1 MRKTNVLALA
11 ALGTALTMG
20 LAACGGTA
28 GGGGNTSSGS
38 SSSTGA
44 GGNAPAAKHNDGYT
58 KIVNASDAKGGTLK
72 FALTDEPDSVDPG
85 NTYYAWNWNFS
96 RLYARPLMTYTPKP
110 GPEGLKLVP
119 DLAEAPG
126 EVSADGKTWTYKLK
140 KGIKYDDGTE
150 VKATDVKYAIA
161 RSNFTDELTDG
172 PKYFAQYLDS
182 GDYKGPYKDKN
193 LDNFKGIETPDD
205 YTVVFKLK
213 APFSEFDFLV
223 ANPQSAPVPQAKD
236 TGVDYEKAIAS
247 TGPYKFESYE
257 VGKQLN
263 LVRNENWDPATDPT
277 RKQLP
282 DRIEVQY
289 KQNAEDIDNRLI
301 AGQIHVDLGG
311 TGLQPAGRAKVVS
324 NPQLK
329 DSTDNPFTP
338 FNRYAMMST
347 KVAPFD
353 NVECRKAVQYATDR
367 VATQAPWGGPLGGDI
382 GTTAMTPTTVGYKAF
397 DLYPAGADRKGDLA
411 KAKEALAACGHP
423 DGFSTNIAVRGDR
436 TKEVQVAEAMQASL
450 ARVGIKLTIKK
461 YPSGDWSAQYAGKP
475 DFVHQN
481 KLGIMVAGWGSDWPS
496 GFGFL
501 SQIVDGRAI
510 KKSGNYNMMELDDK
524 SINELLDKGIQTP
537 DAAQRNEIWAQI
549 DQKVMESAAFMSFVY
564 EKTLIFRP
572 ASLTNAYV
580 HSAWGMYDYTWLGV
594 KQ

>member
-1 MRKTNVLALA
+1 MRKTNLLAFA
-11 ALGTALTMG
+11 ALGTVLTMG

-28 GGGGNTSSGS
+28 GGGGNASPGGQ
-38 SSSTGA
+38 STGGA
-44 GGNAPAAKHNDGYT
+44 ASTAKHNDAYT
-58 KIVNASDAKGGTLK
+58 KVVNASDAKGGTLK
-72 FALTDEPDSVDPG
+72 FALSDEPDSMDPG

-96 RLYARPLMTYTPKP
+96 RLYSRPLMTYTALP
-110 GPEGLKLVP
+110 GEAGLKLVP
-119 DLAEAPG
+119 DVAEAPG

-150 VKATDVKYAIA
+150 VKAADIKYAVA

-172 PKYFAQYLDS
+172 PKYFAQYLDA

-193 LDNFKGIETPDD
+193 LDDFKGVETPDD

-223 ANPQSAPVPQAKD
+223 ANPQTAPVPQAKD
-236 TGVDYEKAIAS
+236 TGVDYEKAVAS
-247 TGPYKFESYE
+247 TGPYKFESHE

-263 LVRNENWDPATDPT
+263 LVRNTNWDPATDTT

-282 DRIEVQY
+282 DRIEVQF

-301 AGQIHVDLGG
+301 AGQIQVDLAG
-311 TGLQPAGRAKVVS
+311 TGLQSAGRAKVV
-324 NPQLK
+324 QDAKLK

-347 KVAPFD
+347 QVKPFD
-353 NVECRKAVQYATDR
+353 NIECRKAVQYATDK
-367 VATQAPWGGPLGGDI
+367 VATQAPWGGPLGGEI
-382 GTTAMTPTTVGYKAF
+382 GTTAMTPTTVGYKQF
-397 DLYPAGADRKGDLA
+397 DLYPNGADHKGDLA
-411 KAKEALAACGHP
+411 KAKEALTACGQP
-423 DGFSTNIAVRGDR
+423 NGFAANIAVRGDR

-450 ARVGIKLTIKK
+450 DRVGIKLTIKK

-475 DFVHQN
+475 DFVHKN
-481 KLGIMVAGWGSDWPS
+481 NLGIMIAGWGADWPS

-510 KKSGNYNMMELDDK
+510 KASGNYNMMELNDK
-524 SINELLDKGIQTP
+524 SIDDLLDKGIQTA
-537 DAAQRNEIWAQI
+537 DAAARNEIWAQV
-549 DQKVMESAAFMSFVY
+549 DQKVMESAAFLPFVY

-572 ASLTNAYV
+572 STLTNVYV
-580 HSAWGMYDYTWLGV
+580 HPAWGMYDYTWLGV

>member
-1 MRKTNVLALA
+1 MRKTNALALA
-11 ALGTALTMG
+11 ALGTVLTMG

-28 GGGGNTSSGS
+28 GGGGNTSSGNNA
-38 SSSTGA
+38 TGDA
-44 GGNAPAAKHNDGYT
+44 ASAAKHNDAYT
-58 KIVNASDAKGGTLK
+58 KVVNPSDAKGGTLK
-72 FALTDEPDSVDPG
+72 YALSDEPDSMDPG

-96 RLYARPLMTYTPKP
+96 RLYSRPLMTYTAQP
-110 GPEGLKLVP
+110 GEAGLKLVP

-150 VKATDVKYAIA
+150 VKAADVKYAIA

-182 GDYKGPYKDKN
+182 GDYKGPYKDKDLN
-193 LDNFKGIETPDD
+193 NFKGVETPDD

-213 APFSEFDFLV
+213 APFSEFDFLA

-236 TGVDYEKAIAS
+236 TGVDYEKAVVS
-247 TGPYKFESYE
+247 TGPYKFESHE

-263 LVRNENWDPATDPT
+263 LVRNTNWDPATDSV

-282 DRIEVQY
+282 DRIEVQF

-301 AGQIHVDLGG
+301 AGQIQVDLAG
-311 TGLQPAGRAKVVS
+311 TGLQSAGRAKIV
-324 NPQLK
+324 NDAKLK

-338 FNRYAMMST
+338 FNRYAMIST
-347 KVAPFD
+347 KVKPFD
-353 NVECRKAVQYATDR
+353 NIDCRKAVQYATDK
-367 VATQAPWGGPLGGDI
+367 VATQAPWGGPLGGEI

-397 DLYPAGADRKGDLA
+397 DLYPNGADHKGDLA
-411 KAKEALAACGHP
+411 KAKEALAACGQP
-423 DGFSTNIAVRGDR
+423 NGFEANVAVRGDR
-436 TKEVQVAEAMQASL
+436 TKEVQVAEALQASL
-450 ARVGIKLTIKK
+450 DRVGIKLTIKK

-475 DFVHQN
+475 DFVHKN
-481 KLGIMVAGWGSDWPS
+481 NLGIMIAGWGADWPS

-501 SQIVDGRAI
+501 SQIVDGRFI
-510 KKSGNYNMMELDDK
+510 KASGNYNMMELNDP
-524 SINELLDKGIQTP
+524 SVNELLDKGIQTT
-537 DAAQRNEIWAQI
+537 DATARNEIWAQV
-549 DQKVMESAAFMSFVY
+549 DQKVMESAAFMPFVY

-572 ASLTNAYV
+572 SNLTNVYV
-580 HSAWGMYDYTWLGV
+580 HPAWGMYDYTWLGV

>member
-1 MRKTNVLALA
+1 MRKTNALAFA
-11 ALGTALTMG
+11 ALGTVLTMG

-28 GGGGNTSSGS
+28 GGGGNTSSGNKATDGAAA
-38 SSSTGA
+38 ST
-44 GGNAPAAKHNDGYT
+44 AKYNDAYT
-58 KIVNASDAKGGTLK
+58 KVVNPSDAKGGTLK
-72 FALTDEPDSVDPG
+72 FALTNEPDSTDPG
-85 NTYYAWNWNFS
+85 NTYYAWNWNFT
-96 RLYARPLMTYTPKP
+96 RLYARPLMTYTAQP
-110 GPEGLKLVP
+110 GEAGLKLVP
-119 DLAEAPG
+119 DLAESAG

-150 VKATDVKYAIA
+150 VKAADIKYAVA

-172 PKYFAQYLDS
+172 PKYFALYLDA

-193 LDNFKGIETPDD
+193 LDDFKGIETPDD

-223 ANPQSAPVPQAKD
+223 SNPQTAPVPQAKD
-236 TGVDYEKAIAS
+236 TGVDYEKAVVS

-263 LVRNENWDPATDPT
+263 LVRNTNWDPATDTT

-289 KQNAEDIDNRLI
+289 GQNGEDIDNRLI
-301 AGQIHVDLGG
+301 AGQIQVDLAG
-311 TGLQPAGRAKVVS
+311 TGMQPAGRAKVVS
-324 NPQLK
+324 DPKLK

-347 KVAPFD
+347 KVKPFD
-353 NVECRKAVQYATDR
+353 NVECRKAVQYATDKT
-367 VATQAPWGGPLGGDI
+367 ATQAPWGGPLGGEI
-382 GTTAMTPTTVGYKAF
+382 GTTAMTPTTVGYKQF
-397 DLYPAGADRKGDLA
+397 DLYPNGADHKGDLT
-411 KAKEALAACGHP
+411 KAKEALTACGQP
-423 DGFSTNIAVRGDR
+423 NGFEANLAVRGDR
-436 TKEVQVAEAMQASL
+436 TKEVQVAEALQASL

-475 DFVHQN
+475 DFVHKN
-481 KLGIMVAGWGSDWPS
+481 NLGIMIAGWGADWPS

-510 KKSGNYNMMELDDK
+510 KPSGNYNQMELNDPA
-524 SINELLDKGIQTP
+524 INELLDKGIQTP
-537 DAAQRNEIWAQI
+537 DATARNEIWAQV

-572 ASLTNAYV
+572 SNLTNVYV
-580 HSAWGMYDYTWLGV
+580 HPAWGMYDYTWLGV